1 MNRIAETTK
10 KNIVRN
16 KWLSVT
22 TILVISI
29 IFTLSTIFLSFA
41 LIIRNAVTYYEKRS
55 QVIVFFKQETPE
67 SEIFKFRDAINDPNL
82 VESIEYTSKEQA
94 LEIYKKDFENDPSL
108 VDTITADT
116 LPPSLGIRAKSIQDL
131 EQVIK
136 NINDE
141 KAKNAYIDDVL
152 YFKSVVDSI
161 KTISNIMN
169 YGALALIIGF
179 IAVTFTLIT
188 VTISFNILSHK
199 GEIEIMH
206 LVGSTDKYI
215 KTPFLLEGAF
225 YGLIGSLI
233 SATVILV
240 PWYILFYTTR
250 SSDINFWIVQSLN
263 DLNLGFLNG
272 FNIFFFL
279 IFYAIQITLGIV
291 LGALSSYIAVIRYMN
306 SQEK

>member
-10 KNIVRN
+10 KNIIRN
-16 KWLSVT
+16 RWLSIT
-22 TILVISI
+22 TILVIAI
-29 IFTLSTIFLSFA
+29 IFTLATIFSSIA
-41 LIIRNAVTYYEKRS
+41 LIARNAVTYYEKRS

-67 SEIFKFRDAINDPNL
+67 SEIFKFRDAINDPTL
-82 VESIEYTSKEQA
+82 VESIDYTSKEQA
-94 LEIYKKDFENDPSL
+94 LEIYKKDFENDPAL

-116 LPPSLGIRAKSIQDL
+116 LPPSLGIRAKSIQAL

-179 IAVTFTLIT
+179 VAVTFTLIT

-215 KTPFLLEGAF
+215 KTPFILEGAF
-225 YGLIGSLI
+225 YGFIGALI
-233 SATVILV
+233 SATVIII
-240 PWYILFYTTR
+240 PWYIIFYMTR
-250 SSDINFWIVQSLN
+250 NTDVNFWIVQSLN
-263 DLNLGFLNG
+263 DLNLGFLKG

-279 IFYAIQITLGIV
+279 IFYAVQLILGVV
-291 LGALSSYIAVIRYMN
+291 LGGLSSYIAVVRYMN
-306 SQEK
+306 SQGK